1 MTELSSPNCL
11 YAMTTNT
18 FLERGTE
25 MNTNVVDLTQ
35 QIAARTL
42 AFWAAEEAIRR
53 GPVLRELATARA
65 SWAAL
70 VKDTYGSPVH
80 PNYTKLL
87 DERSENVQGTV
98 TSRSEKNHGART

>member
-1 MTELSSPNCL
+1 MRCNLGMDCE
-11 YAMTTNT
+11 
-18 FLERGTE
+18 ERGVCYAETMDSPE
-25 MNTNVVDLTQ
+25 QCGRLVHDLTQ

-53 GPVLRELATARA
+53 GPVLKELATARA

-70 VKDTYGSPVH
+70 VKDAYGSPVH

-87 DERSENVQGTV
+87 DERSETIQG
-98 TSRSEKNHGART
+98 AAP